1 MKRPMCS
8 SPTRVITAA
17 RIPSRASPAAMLVGE
32 PPMYFLN
39 DAMSSSRP
47 PTWAPYRSTELR
59 PMVMASSVFVIIRLS
74 RRPVGPSGAPG
85 ADGSPASEPCMYPV
99 VVPS

>member
-1 MKRPMCS
+1 MKRPMGS

-17 RIPSRASPAAMLVGE
+17 RIPSRAMPAAMLVGE

-59 PMVMASSVFVIIRLS
+59 PMVMTSSGRVMASSRGNRERIGTERVPVP
-74 RRPVGPSGAPG
+74 RP
-85 ADGSPASEPCMYPV
+85 
-99 VVPS
+99 